1 MNKIAIEGTFLNFIK
16 NTYQKGH
23 NYQKYDTFTPRLGRT
38 QGHSLT
44 PFLFNNVLEV
54 LLVQY
59 DKKRKMKVYIL
70 GSKKKYFVDYSI
82 YIENR
87 KN

>member
-23 NYQKYDTFTPRLGRT
+23 NYQKYDTFTLRLGRT

-59 DKKRKMKVYIL
+59 DKKRKMKKYL
-70 GSKKKYFVDYSI
+70 YRKSKELTKKFW
-82 YIENR
+82 N
-87 KN
+87 